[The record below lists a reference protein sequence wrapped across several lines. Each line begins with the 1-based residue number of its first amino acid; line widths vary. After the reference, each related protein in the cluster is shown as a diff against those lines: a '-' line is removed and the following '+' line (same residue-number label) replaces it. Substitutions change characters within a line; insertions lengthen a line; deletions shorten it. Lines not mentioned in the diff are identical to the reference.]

1 MGNSCKVVNY
11 SVSYKGSMCRLKTSR
26 VLLSVKCKRSKIAFW
41 RGPFFFSV
49 NIRDTCHA
57 RRITRI
63 KDMKNEYKIDGKNM
77 KGTDYMGDL
86 GADERIIL
94 KSTLK
99 KEE

>member
-1 MGNSCKVVNY
+1 
-11 SVSYKGSMCRLKTSR
+11 
-26 VLLSVKCKRSKIAFW
+26 
-41 RGPFFFSV
+41 
-49 NIRDTCHA
+49 
-57 RRITRI
+57 
-63 KDMKNEYKIDGKNM
+63 MKNEYKIDGKNM